1 MHMDSSLRMRSL
13 TSSLWVRLMSC
24 LSQPYDTP
32 FSSLELSAHHLHQ
45 KITLHSPEEETFVS
59 YLVVKVSDPKSM
71 SAIVN
76 LKLGGGAS
84 LSS

>member
-32 FSSLELSAHHLHQ
+32 FSSLELSAHHLHK
-45 KITLHSPEEETFVS
+45 KITLHSPEEAFVS